1 MITSGMSCQ
10 LIHYVHEEHDKFFE
24 VCKAFNAI
32 LVRCNPG
39 QIKADGGDQG
49 KFDNSMRELQKKKIH
64 VWPSPDVME
73 FMGAK
78 DALTKIRLLNIG
90 MPDTGT
96 FFEAEDFIKG
106 FKTSMKFQRR

>member
-1 MITSGMSCQ
+1 MSCQ
-10 LIHYVHEEHDKFFE
+10 LIHYVHEEHEKFFE
-24 VCKAFNAI
+24 VVKGFDAVI
-32 LVRCNPG
+32 VRCNPG
-39 QIKADGGDQG
+39 QIDADGGSQR
-49 KFDNSMRELQKKKIH
+49 KFDDGMRGLKKLGKQ

-78 DALTKIRLLNIG
+78 DALTKIKNLNIG

-106 FKTSMKFQRR
+106 FKTSMKFQPRV